1 MADSFKKWSKVRTHS
16 LTTVQYNDL
25 NGIVTGPSIVKNDIL
40 RIPVRVQ
47 LSNGD
52 KKDMLL
58 QPTNLTLETYVDA
71 SSSTVE
77 ENNKNV
83 ASTELRQCRC
93 MFCGDSLLLE
103 SEDAAIAHMETCPA
117 LQEQLDDKDN
127 QFTLPTS
134 MK

>member
-25 NGIVTGPSIVKNDIL
+25 NGIVTGPSVVKNDIL

-52 KKDMLL
+52 NKDMLL
-58 QPTNLTLETYVDA
+58 QPKNLTLETYVDA

-77 ENNKNV
+77 ENNKDV